1 MPEKNNVHIVRETLR
16 SWVGSGHREAD
27 SLFTHLKMNTIVQTF
42 YRRLVVCA
50 DALRSPLLLVIR
62 LFWGWQFFLTG
73 KGKLMNLSRTS
84 QFFES
89 LGIPFPHGQALLAA
103 CTECFGGLLLLL
115 GLASRLISLPLLIL
129 LTVAYCTADLDRVRV
144 IFSDPDKFVT
154 ADEFL
159 FLFAVTVVF
168 VFGPGKI
175 SIDTL
180 VAKYF
185 KGDDTKK
192 VNSRARRE

>member
-1 MPEKNNVHIVRETLR
+1 
-16 SWVGSGHREAD
+16 
-27 SLFTHLKMNTIVQTF
+27 MNTIIKTF
-42 YRRLVVCA
+42 YCWLVVCA

-84 QFFES
+84 EFFES

-159 FLFAVTVVF
+159 FLFAVAIVF

-175 SIDTL
+175 SIDRL
-180 VAKYF
+180 IAKYF
-185 KGDDTKK
+185 ERGDNKK
-192 VNSRARRE
+192 VNSPARE

>member
-1 MPEKNNVHIVRETLR
+1 VKAY
-16 SWVGSGHREAD
+16 GSESSLGHRDAD
-27 SLFTHLKMNTIVQTF
+27 FPLHLNMNTIIKTF
-42 YRRLVVCA
+42 YCWLVVCA

-103 CTECFGGLLLLL
+103 CTECFGGLLLLV
-115 GLASRLISLPLLIL
+115 GLASRLISLPLFIL

-144 IFSDPDKFVT
+144 IFSNPDKFVT

-159 FLFAVTVVF
+159 FLFAVAIVF

-180 VAKYF
+180 VAKYL
-185 KGDDTKK
+185 KGGDTNKSK
-192 VNSRARRE
+192 